1 MLKKKN
7 NMILKE
13 KNDDDDEDEDE
24 DEEESD
30 DDDDDDHDDDGVL
43 MMVDVCIEGVVM
55 MVMVKMILWQYAG
68 SNFLGKNPLPLD
80 AFVLMVSVLIVDG
93 VCPPA
98 GVWGGLNCI
107 SVVVGVLV
115 ALWRYVRNSW
125 RCSVM
130 FWVSLMFSW
139 CFCAVLPVFRWC
151 FGGIEETVFYWVKW
165 FPGQYQ
171 IGVNGDVILC
181 YWGCMLGQFLR
192 RHNFT

>member
-1 MLKKKN
+1 MLKKKK
-7 NMILKE
+7 NMIFKE
-13 KNDDDDEDEDE
+13 KNDDDDDDE
-24 DEEESD
+24 DEEKNDD

-55 MVMVKMILWQYAG
+55 MVMGKNDIMTKYAG
-68 SNFLGKNPLPLD
+68 SNFLGKNPLPLV

-98 GVWGGLNCI
+98 GVWGGSQLYFGGRRWCFGSRSCFRGV
-107 SVVVGVLV
+107 SVLFC
-115 ALWRYVRNSW
+115 
-125 RCSVM
+125 RCSGGV
-130 FWVSLMFSW
+130 
-139 CFCAVLPVFRWC
+139 
-151 FGGIEETVFYWVKW
+151 FGGIEETVFFWVKW